1 MEFEQAA
8 EHASELIYSLPEG
21 ENIRIISHCDA
32 DGIASA
38 AIMAISLMRA
48 GYNFHISIKK
58 TGTKIA
64 DGIGDARLAVFC
76 DIGST
81 NLEELSKLNCRV
93 ILCDH
98 HMRKDGFLLHLNV
111 AFLYSIFEH
120 LSVVSFET
128 PSVLFIAYCPCNR
141 KLRHIDIFFI
151 HCKREGEGGGGA
163 AYFAA
168 SVHAVCPGIHVYAVG
183 EFAFYHVMVAKYHPA
198 IKFVQFFEIRASY
211 VAEYCKSGISDSIC
225 YFRPR
230 LFYRDMSMMD
240 SLEECIE
247 PYFSNFSGGGALK
260 FLQDMGIDPFKKFS
274 ELGENERKKLLSALT
289 LRLMEQGAENV
300 SLIRI
305 SPHGKNY
312 GSLYDLSSKLNACA
326 REGEEGVGI
335 AACLGD
341 GGAMGKAGQ
350 LQSTYREKI
359 RREMRELEK
368 EKVKELSSISYF
380 HTKNTALGGVLA
392 GLAMMYLPNFS
403 KEKAV
408 ISVSTGEKKVDISG
422 RGTERLVKK
431 GLDLS
436 EGMYV
441 AAAKV
446 GGGGGGHPIAAGAT
460 IPPGREE
467 EFLRELD
474 SVISKK
480 MKRGNEGDGKEG
492 RSGGGE

>member
-38 AIMAISLMRA
+38 AIMAISLRRA

-81 NLEELSKLNCRV
+81 NLEELNNLNCRV

-98 HMRKDGFLLHLNV
+98 HMIKGELTNGINMNARAYGMDGSSEICGATATL
-111 AFLYSIFEH
+111 A
-120 LSVVSFET
+120 LSLAMDEKNIDMAQ
-128 PSVLFIAYCPCNR
+128 LAIAGAIGDKQDRGGFKGYNR
-141 KLRHIDIFFI
+141 KVLED
-151 HCKREGEGGGGA
+151 
-163 AYFAA
+163 
-168 SVHAVCPGIHVYAVG
+168 AVKKGYIEMKEETV
-183 EFAFYHVMVAKYHPA
+183 FS
-198 IKFVQFFEIRASY
+198 Q
-211 VAEYCKSGISDSIC
+211 
-225 YFRPR
+225 
-230 LFYRDMSMMD
+230 DMSMMD

>member
-81 NLEELSKLNCRV
+81 NLEELNKLNCRV

-98 HMRKDGFLLHLNV
+98 HMIKGELTNGINMNARAYGMDGSSEICGATATL
-111 AFLYSIFEH
+111 A
-120 LSVVSFET
+120 LSLAMDEKNIDMAQ
-128 PSVLFIAYCPCNR
+128 LAIAGAIGDKQDRGGFKGYNR
-141 KLRHIDIFFI
+141 KVLED
-151 HCKREGEGGGGA
+151 
-163 AYFAA
+163 
-168 SVHAVCPGIHVYAVG
+168 AVKKGYIEMKEETV
-183 EFAFYHVMVAKYHPA
+183 FS
-198 IKFVQFFEIRASY
+198 Q
-211 VAEYCKSGISDSIC
+211 
-225 YFRPR
+225 
-230 LFYRDMSMMD
+230 DMSMMD

>member
-64 DGIGDARLAVFC
+64 DGIGDASLAVFC

-81 NLEELSKLNCRV
+81 NLEELNNLNCRV

-98 HMRKDGFLLHLNV
+98 HMIKGELTNGINMNARAYGMDGSSEICGATATL
-111 AFLYSIFEH
+111 A
-120 LSVVSFET
+120 LSLAMDEKNIDMAQ
-128 PSVLFIAYCPCNR
+128 LAIAGAIGDKQDRGGFKGYNR
-141 KLRHIDIFFI
+141 KVLED
-151 HCKREGEGGGGA
+151 
-163 AYFAA
+163 
-168 SVHAVCPGIHVYAVG
+168 AVKKGYIEMKEETV
-183 EFAFYHVMVAKYHPA
+183 FS
-198 IKFVQFFEIRASY
+198 Q
-211 VAEYCKSGISDSIC
+211 
-225 YFRPR
+225 
-230 LFYRDMSMMD
+230 DMSMMD

>member
-81 NLEELSKLNCRV
+81 NLEELNNLNCRV

-98 HMRKDGFLLHLNV
+98 HMIKGELTNGINMNARAYGMDGSSEICGATATL
-111 AFLYSIFEH
+111 A
-120 LSVVSFET
+120 LSLAMDEKNIDMAQ
-128 PSVLFIAYCPCNR
+128 LAIAGAIGDKQDRGGFKGYNR
-141 KLRHIDIFFI
+141 KVLED
-151 HCKREGEGGGGA
+151 
-163 AYFAA
+163 
-168 SVHAVCPGIHVYAVG
+168 AVKKGYIEMKEETV
-183 EFAFYHVMVAKYHPA
+183 FS
-198 IKFVQFFEIRASY
+198 Q
-211 VAEYCKSGISDSIC
+211 
-225 YFRPR
+225 
-230 LFYRDMSMMD
+230 DMSMMD